1 MKTADK
7 RRDSFYKKISS
18 KAKEENIKFE
28 EINFIAKM
36 TKDNQKLDIE
46 NKMVEN
52 EERRRAYL

>member
-7 RRDSFYKKISS
+7 RRDSFYKKISG

-36 TKDNQKLDIE
+36 TKDN
-46 NKMVEN
+46 
-52 EERRRAYL
+52 